1 MYKKGVMCM
10 DLKKRNEEM
19 RGFFDEK
26 AGGYDDVHLLMM
38 GNKRAITEMLPDG
51 VEKVLDLGAG
61 TGLEL
66 IPLFERFPNARVT
79 VVDISSEM
87 LSALKKRPFADRLD
101 IIQADFFSADFGG
114 GYDAVISSAAL
125 HHFTGD
131 EKLGLYR
138 RIYDALN
145 PGGIFV
151 NSDRYLKT
159 QWEEDETFRA
169 FYENTHGMRH
179 FDTPLTLANEE
190 KLLARAGF
198 VNIASR
204 ELNERYAIWYGTKQ
218 EDKK

>member
-1 MYKKGVMCM
+1 MYKKGVICL

-19 RGFFDEK
+19 RDFFDEK
-26 AGGYDDVHLLMM
+26 ADGYDDVHLPMM
-38 GNKRAITEMLPDG
+38 DNKRAITEILPDG
-51 VEKVLDLGAG
+51 VKKVLDLGAG

-87 LSALKKRPFADRLD
+87 LSALKKRFFADKLD
-101 IIQADFFSADFGG
+101 ITCADFFSADFGG

-125 HHFTGD
+125 HHFTGE

-138 RIYDALN
+138 RIYCALN

-159 QWEEDETFRA
+159 QSEEDETFRA

-179 FDTPLTLANEE
+179 FDTPLTLENEE
-190 KLLARAGF
+190 KLLSAAGF
-198 VNIASR
+198 VSIESH
-204 ELNERYAIWYGTKQ
+204 ELNERYAIWDG
-218 EDKK
+218 KK